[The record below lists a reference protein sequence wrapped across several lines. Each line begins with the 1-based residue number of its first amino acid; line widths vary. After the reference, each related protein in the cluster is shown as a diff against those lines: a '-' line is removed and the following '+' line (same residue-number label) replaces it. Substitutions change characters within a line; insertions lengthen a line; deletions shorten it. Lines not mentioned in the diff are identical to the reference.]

1 MSKPIDQSVVGETHI
16 EWAVPEYEQ
25 YSRGP
30 YWYIIMSSLGIILV
44 IYAVFTGNFLFALIL
59 ILAGIIMFLQSHQVP
74 RQIAFKVTETGIVLG
89 RKFYSYNEFEEFYIF
104 YNPPEVKMLFIQPIS
119 MMQPALRIP
128 LLDQNPL
135 EVKFALRQYI
145 SENTE
150 KSEEP
155 TADTLSR
162 RFKIQ

>member
-1 MSKPIDQSVVGETHI
+1 MSKPIGQSAVGDTHI
-16 EWAVPEYEQ
+16 EWSVPEYEQ

-30 YWYIIMSSLGIILV
+30 YWYIIMGSISLILV

-59 ILAGIIMFLQSHQVP
+59 ILAGIIMFLQSHQMP
-74 RQIAFKVTETGIVLG
+74 RQISFKITETGLVLG
-89 RKFYSYNEFEEFYIF
+89 RKFYSYNEFENFYLF
-104 YNPPEVKMLFIQPIS
+104 YNPPEVKTLFIQPVS
-119 MMQPALRIP
+119 VMQPALRIP

-145 SENTE
+145 AEDAG

-155 TADTLSR
+155 TSDTLSR